1 MSNARSRFSPLVY
14 FYVVLFFSILALLP
28 VWVAFATNLGALLP
42 LPYRLG
48 SLIWLALVGA
58 GYWYANLRCSS
69 ERLRYRDGL
78 LAVAAS
84 MMAGTM
90 SMSFF
95 MVLPVLF
102 VVFSGSVLIAINGDI
117 RGVPGYAP
125 ARWLRL
131 IQYFH
136 RNRMVQ

>member
-1 MSNARSRFSPLVY
+1 MSNARSSFSPFVY

-28 VWVAFATNLGALLP
+28 VWVVFATDLRARLP

-48 SLIWLALVGA
+48 SLIWLALVVGS
-58 GYWYANLRCSS
+58 YWYANLRCST
-69 ERLRYRDGL
+69 ERLRYRNGL
-78 LAVAAS
+78 LSVAAS

-90 SMSFF
+90 YMSFF

-102 VVFSGSVLIAINGDI
+102 VVFFGSVLIAFYGDI
-117 RGVPGYAP
+117 RGGPGYAP

>member
-1 MSNARSRFSPLVY
+1 MSNARLRFSPFVY
-14 FYVVLFFSILALLP
+14 FYVCLFFSILALLP
-28 VWVAFATNLGALLP
+28 VWVAFATNVGALLP

-48 SLIWLALVGA
+48 SLIWLAMVG
-58 GYWYANLRCSS
+58 GCYWYATLRCSS
-69 ERLRYRDGL
+69 ERLRYWDGL
-78 LAVAAS
+78 LLVAAS

-90 SMSFF
+90 YMSFL

-117 RGVPGYAP
+117 RGAPGYAP